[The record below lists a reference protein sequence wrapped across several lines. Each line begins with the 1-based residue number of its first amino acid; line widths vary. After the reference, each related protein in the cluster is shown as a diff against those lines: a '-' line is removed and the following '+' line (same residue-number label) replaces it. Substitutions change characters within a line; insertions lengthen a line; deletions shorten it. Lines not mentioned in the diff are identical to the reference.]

1 MLYLYIVRH
10 GETEWNKEDRIQGRL
25 DSSLTA
31 KGREYAALLSK
42 RLEDTKF
49 AHIMSSPS
57 ERALETATLIRGNR
71 DIAIVTDE
79 RIMEMSMG
87 PWQGMTKG
95 EIKARYSHEYDC
107 FMNKPDD
114 YRNEGAESFVDMNKR
129 ATDFLNEIRSR
140 KISGNLLVVTHGL
153 FIKSLYLLFKGI
165 ELKDIWTEPTVEGTS
180 LTIVKIDQDQHELIL
195 EGDMSH
201 VKETGVILP

>member
-31 KGREYAALLSK
+31 KGKAYARLLSE
-42 RLEDTKF
+42 RLSDKEFD
-49 AHIMSSPS
+49 HIISSPS
-57 ERALETATLIRGNR
+57 ERTVETAQLIKGNKN
-71 DIAIVTDE
+71 IQLVTDE
-79 RIMEMSMG
+79 RIMEMHMG
-87 PWQGMTKG
+87 PWQGMKKT
-95 EIKARYSHEYDC
+95 EIRALYPNEYDD
-107 FMNKPDD
+107 FMNKPDR
-114 YRNEGAESFVDMNKR
+114 YRNKDAESFVDMHKR

-140 KISGNLLVVTHGL
+140 KIDGNLLIVTHGL

-165 ELKDIWTEPTVEGTS
+165 DVKDIWIEPTVEGTS
-180 LTIVKIDQDQHELIL
+180 LTIVKINEDQIELIL

-201 VKETGVILP
+201 VKGKEALSY